1 MGASVSA
8 KICISPQ
15 LKHCVSERERGH
27 ARIISISVALCYLFF
42 LSHALALMEVS

>member
-1 MGASVSA
+1 MSA

-42 LSHALALMEVS
+42 FIPCFGFDGS